1 MIVVLLLSVLL
12 SLVASFSIP
21 PTATTTTSRQRRLHP
36 LFAGDLEYEYVPPN
50 PKAPS
55 GDANVRDLPSSYPPG
70 TPPGLCGE
78 AVRSAMVSGRCV
90 GWNLEDTPCALSI
103 GGVLQIKGKGTVDF
117 LNNKLTQDFQTS
129 SSYQEACLLDAKGRV
144 VDRLRVAMIAPDTA
158 WILTSPGHSTKQ
170 LLEKFSPFIF
180 PLDQVEL
187 THLEHACIFTL
198 ASTQWSHVQD
208 LIQTQ
213 VVQDSS
219 FALPTRS
226 DMCVHQSIPG
236 PSGDTN
242 LVVIPSTGLPSA
254 ACVGYTL
261 IFTSPSKDTQRN
273 TAGTSIWKHLI
284 SDENTKG
291 PIHAGALEYEDLRI
305 EAGQAAFGK
314 EIAKATKASPLELHW
329 QRDTINTQKGCYLG
343 QEGVA
348 SMLKNIRGPPRILY
362 SVVFDDDENVYET
375 QSRGDGS
382 QIENLTRPP
391 KIGDVLYV
399 LGSNE
404 EISVGT
410 VTSVAQPG
418 GSGEPCTLG
427 LVLIRRADSI
437 RKQMKGLDLEI
448 HRDEPQVA
456 DIVDEASGIIQ
467 PPPLDPLDGLEII
480 IGGSF
485 TMGKLRMV
493 PSRRWR
499 RGKNMLDCNL
509 QVEELVDEGRR
520 SASST
525 QLVTTAQPQ
534 VSEEDELQRAVE
546 DAVKAQA
553 EADAAAAE
561 AKRKADKMEM
571 LKKRAEEA
579 MARKK
584 AAKEKKE

>member
-1 MIVVLLLSVLL
+1 M
-12 SLVASFSIP
+12 
-21 PTATTTTSRQRRLHP
+21 
-36 LFAGDLEYEYVPPN
+36 EYEYVPPN
-50 PKAPS
+50 PKSPS
-55 GDANVRDLPSSYPPG
+55 GDTNVRDLPSSYPPG

-90 GWNLEDTPCALSI
+90 GWNLEDTPCALSS

-129 SSYQEACLLDAKGRV
+129 TSTYQEACLLDGKGRV

-158 WILTSPGHSTKQ
+158 WILTSPGHSTKE
-170 LLEKFSPFIF
+170 LLAKFSPFIF

-187 THLEHACIFTL
+187 THLEHACVFTL

-208 LIQTQ
+208 LIRNQ

-226 DMCVHQSIPG
+226 DMCVYKSVG
-236 PSGDTN
+236 GKSGDIN
-242 LVVIPSTGLPSA
+242 LLVIPSTGLPSA
-254 ACVGYTL
+254 ACVGCTL
-261 IFTSPSKDTQRN
+261 VFTSPDETQRN
-273 TAGTSIWKHLI
+273 TVGTAIWKFLI
-284 SDENTKG
+284 SDENVKG
-291 PIHAGALEYEDLRI
+291 PIHVGALEYEDLRI

-314 EIAKATKASPLELHW
+314 EITKATKASPLELHW
-329 QRDTINTQKGCYLG
+329 QRDTINTSKGCYLG

-348 SMLKNIRGPPRILY
+348 SILKNIRGPPRILY
-362 SVVFDDDENVYET
+362 SVVFDDDDNVYET

-382 QIENLTRPP
+382 RIENLTRPP
-391 KIGDVLYV
+391 QVGDVLYV

-410 VTSVAQPG
+410 ITSVAQPG

-427 LVLIRRADSI
+427 LVLIRRADSV
-437 RKQMKGLDLEI
+437 RKQMKGMGLEI

-467 PPPLDPLDGLEII
+467 PPPLDPLDGLEVI

-499 RGKNMLDCNL
+499 SGKNMLDSNL
-509 QVEELVDEGRR
+509 QVEGLVDEGRR
-520 SASST
+520 SSASST
-525 QLVTTAQPQ
+525 QAMTTTAQPQ
-534 VSEEDELQRAVE
+534 ISEEEELQRAVD
-546 DAVKAQA
+546 DAAKAQA
-553 EADAAAAE
+553 EADAASAE
-561 AKRKADKMEM
+561 AKRKADKMET